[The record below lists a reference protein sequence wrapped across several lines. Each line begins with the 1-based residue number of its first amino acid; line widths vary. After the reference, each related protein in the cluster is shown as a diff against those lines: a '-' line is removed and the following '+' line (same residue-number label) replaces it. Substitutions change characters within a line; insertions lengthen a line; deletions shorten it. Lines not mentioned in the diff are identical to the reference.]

1 MLPGSPT
8 VGLDANALRALQAS
22 AGSNPKAAIAET
34 AKQFESLFMQ
44 ELLKSM
50 RSATLASGMMENSG
64 TQMGTELLDTQLAQ
78 KLTGRAGG
86 LGELIARQLQRQVGA
101 VTAGADTRPAAA
113 AAPGRAASAAG
124 SQAWDRLPG
133 AGAAQDFVARHNDA
147 AEAAERET
155 GIPAAFILSQAAH
168 ESGWG
173 RREIRNADGTS
184 SHNVFGIKAG
194 RGWTGRVAEV
204 MTTEYVDGQPRKV
217 MAKFRAYASPEE
229 AFRDYAKLIK
239 ESPRYARVVEQG
251 GTAQGFA
258 VNLQRAGYAT
268 DPAYA
273 DKLGR
278 VINTTL
284 RLQRTLQA

>member
-22 AGSNPKAAIAET
+22 AGSNPKAAIAES

-64 TQMGTELLDTQLAQ
+64 TQMGTELLDTQFAQ

-86 LGELIARQLQRQVGA
+86 LGELIARQLQRQIGA
-101 VTAGADTRPAAA
+101 VTVGADGRTAAA
-113 AAPGRAASAAG
+113 AAPGSAAG
-124 SQAWDRLPG
+124 AAGSATWNRLPG
-133 AGAAQDFVARHNDA
+133 ADAAQDFVARHNDA

-173 RREIRNADGTS
+173 RREIRNADGSS
-184 SHNVFGIKAG
+184 SHNLFGIKAG

-204 MTTEYVDGQPRKV
+204 MTTEVVDGQPRKV

-239 ESPRYARVVEQG
+239 DSPRYAKVVEQG
-251 GTAQGFA
+251 GTAHGFA